1 MICELCKLK
10 TDEQFITKHHLI
22 PKTYHTNKK
31 ANKVFTSAEMNKT
44 VNLCTACHNKIHS
57 CLKEK
62 ELAFNYNTIE
72 KLLTYPEIKVWFNWR
87 QKHPNFVDGISK
99 ESLNVKN

>member
-62 ELAFNYNTIE
+62 ELAFNY
-72 KLLTYPEIKVWFNWR
+72 IK
-87 QKHPNFVDGISK
+87 
-99 ESLNVKN
+99 